1 LFYAPML
8 IAIAK
13 HRGAPAQQV
22 PAPLVFMCE

>member
-1 LFYAPML
+1 ML
-8 IAIAK
+8 IAIPK